1 MKLNGSR
8 GTESYRALILDR
20 FIYGGAI
27 ESCPQQRDLDRSNSY
42 QVSIKQTESF
52 SMDREAIEA
61 NSQKLRW
68 IEIALTSVEKGRS
81 KILIDSLAI
90 ERCREVQK
98 HFFKEEKNID
108 MNAIKHATQPKIQS
122 TF

>member
-1 MKLNGSR
+1 MDREVSR
-8 GTESYRALILDR
+8 GVE
-20 FIYGGAI
+20 IYFSTDGAI
-27 ESCPQQRDLDRSNSY
+27 EELSRGVHSK
-42 QVSIKQTESF
+42 VT